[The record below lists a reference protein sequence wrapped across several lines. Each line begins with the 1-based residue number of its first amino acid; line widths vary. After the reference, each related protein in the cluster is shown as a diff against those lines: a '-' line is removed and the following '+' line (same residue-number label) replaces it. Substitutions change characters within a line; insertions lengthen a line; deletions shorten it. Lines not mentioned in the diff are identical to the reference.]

1 MACGFVDY
9 QGIVAEVCD
18 IGAWV
23 HKIHTVL
30 EELDVKQSP
39 EYQAKLKNLSL
50 ILIRC
55 TEFIKSKR
63 PSSEDS
69 SAVRAVLSFGG
80 ELLFHEVNQAKVKD
94 LQDALCKAQNKLTS
108 EVAFIT
114 LNLNCA
120 NTRKM
125 DLKGL
130 LPDLFNS
137 FRADIDL
144 HLGEFKTG
152 SRGWLL
158 EVRYSLHAKI

>member
-1 MACGFVDY
+1 ML
-9 QGIVAEVCD
+9 AEVCKF
-18 IGAWV
+18 GKWLA
-23 HKIHTVL
+23 KLHTVL
-30 EELDVKQSP
+30 LDAELNEEQSK
-39 EYQAKLKNLSL
+39 EYQTKFNKLSL

-55 TEFIKSKR
+55 TEFIKSK
-63 PSSEDS
+63 SLTSEDS
-69 SAVRAVLSFGG
+69 NVVRTVLNFGG

-120 NTRKM
+120 NTRKV